1 MLILSRKLN
10 ESIDLYF
17 GGQFLGTVS
26 VREITST
33 KVRIAIVADQNLRAV
48 RTELTD
54 GQQSLPEKRVL
65 EHA

>member
-10 ESIDLYF
+10 ESVDLYF
-17 GGQFLGTVS
+17 GGQFVGTIS

-33 KVRIAIVADQNLRAV
+33 KVRISISADQHLRAV
-48 RTELTD
+48 RSELTN
-54 GQQSLPEKRVL
+54 GEQSLPEKRVL